1 MDITMRSFWYVMSVS
16 YSYSVCYGCLIDVLR
31 TSRKQTIDVDI
42 DMFPFD
48 NPFPDVTSQ
57 SSLL

>member
-1 MDITMRSFWYVMSVS
+1 MDLYEKFLYVMSVS
-16 YSYSVCYGCLIDVLR
+16 YSVCYECLIDVLR

-48 NPFPDVTSQ
+48 NAFPDPNPFLSTKN
-57 SSLL
+57 

>member
-1 MDITMRSFWYVMSVS
+1 MSVS
-16 YSYSVCYGCLIDVLR
+16 YSVCYECLIDVLR

-48 NPFPDVTSQ
+48 NPFPDPNPFLSTKN
-57 SSLL
+57 

>member
-1 MDITMRSFWYVMSVS
+1 MSVS
-16 YSYSVCYGCLIDVLR
+16 YSVCYECLIDVLK

-48 NPFPDVTSQ
+48 NPFPDPYPFPDPNPFLSTKN
-57 SSLL
+57 